1 MTIPEDLSPAYWRG
15 RAEEARLAAA
25 DVHPAN
31 RKILDEVAASYEE
44 MADLLEL
51 AQRRRAPELPRRL
64 PTEEKAA
71 PDRSWP
77 PVKLVT

>member
-1 MTIPEDLSPAYWRG
+1 MTVPDDLSPAYWRG
-15 RAEEARLAAA
+15 RAAEARLAAA

-51 AQRRRAPELPRRL
+51 AQRRKEPGPSRRILTEGKVLPDCSRQ
-64 PTEEKAA
+64 PG
-71 PDRSWP
+71 
-77 PVKLVT
+77 KLV